1 MDFLGSSS
9 EGYLMELNGIE
20 IEDTFAEAFP
30 IKIARVLITGATKK
44 WALVAAQ
51 EATGFGTSVI
61 HCPAEGGIEK
71 VVGGDETPDGRP
83 GVYIQICAFGYK
95 NLEAQLMARLGD
107 CVLPAPTAHM
117 YNGLP
122 DAEKQI
128 DTGNKLHW
136 FGDGME
142 TLEEI
147 GGRKV
152 YRIPMM
158 EGDFITELNIGAVEG
173 IAGGNFFILA
183 ENQMAALVAAEAA
196 VDAIA
201 LVDGVITPFPGGIVA
216 SGSKTGANNY
226 KFLKATSNEKFS
238 PSIKNKVEGSN
249 VPADVNGIYEI
260 VINGLNDKVI
270 SQAMLAGIKAAVKI
284 PGVKKISAG
293 NFGGTLGPYKFYLK
307 DLF

>member
-1 MDFLGSSS
+1 
-9 EGYLMELNGIE
+9 MELNGVE

-30 IKIARVLITGATKK
+30 IKIARVLITGATKR
-44 WALVAAQ
+44 WALVAAT

-61 HCPAEGGIEK
+61 HCPAECGIEK

-83 GVYIQICAFGYK
+83 GVYIQICTFGYK
-95 NLEAQLMARLGD
+95 TLEAQLLSRLGD

-122 DAEKQI
+122 NAEKQI
-128 DTGNKLHW
+128 DTGAKLRY

-147 GGRKV
+147 GGRHV

-173 IAGGNFFILA
+173 IAGGNFIILA
-183 ENQMAALVAAEAA
+183 ENQMAALAAAETA

-201 LVDGVITPFPGGIVA
+201 LVEGVITPFPGGIVA
-216 SGSKTGANNY
+216 SGTKTGANKY
-226 KFLKATSNEKFS
+226 KFLKATTNEKFS
-238 PSIKNKVEGSN
+238 PSIKNKVEGSK

-260 VINGLNDKVI
+260 VIDGLDHKVI

-284 PGVKKISAG
+284 PGVKRISAG
-293 NFGGTLGPYKFYLK
+293 NYGGTLGPYKFQLK
-307 DLF
+307 DMV